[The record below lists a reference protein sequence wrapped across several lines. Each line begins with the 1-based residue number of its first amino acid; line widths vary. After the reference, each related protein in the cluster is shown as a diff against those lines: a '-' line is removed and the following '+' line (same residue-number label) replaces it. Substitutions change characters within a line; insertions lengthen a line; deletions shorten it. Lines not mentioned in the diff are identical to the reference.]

1 MPIKYIERT
10 ELSFHPY
17 VKLLGYLCL
26 DVQALSGDVVEID
39 VWKGKSL
46 AFMKRFAGDDTK
58 FIGIDPFELRGQ
70 EQEAL
75 QDFAYRRRSQARAC
89 VVGLPAV

>member
-1 MPIKYIERT
+1 MERT

-26 DVQALSGDVVEID
+26 EIDRLPGDIVEIG

-46 AFMKRFAGDDTK
+46 AFVR
-58 FIGIDPFELRGQ
+58 R
-70 EQEAL
+70 
-75 QDFAYRRRSQARAC
+75 QD
-89 VVGLPAV
+89 L